1 MHPVSPELP
10 CFEGGKRDRGRRL
23 HPGERLRQLEWDF
36 FMYALYSAL
45 LAVFLVITLPYWL
58 LQMLRHGKYR
68 AGLRQRFG
76 AVPPHL
82 LKIAGLK
89 IGDRRTIWVHAVSVG
104 EVVAAGAVVEALKR
118 EFPSHQVLVSTTTS
132 TGQKLAAR
140 KFGAENVFYF
150 PLDFAFA
157 VWPYIESLRPD
168 LCVIAE
174 TEFWPNFLR
183 LAKRGGA
190 CVAVINCRIS
200 DRSFPGYRR
209 LRFWLPKV
217 LANVDLF
224 LAQTEEDKRRLV
236 EIGAPAA
243 RVQVAGNLKFDVAPP
258 PMPSI
263 ATSLR
268 ASFDQSGAGPVLVC
282 GSTLDEEEGLL
293 LSAFR
298 NILATHPKA
307 VMILAPRHPE
317 RFAEVATLVD
327 QLGFRV
333 WRRSLWSGDPLAGS
347 VLVLDSIGELAAL
360 YSLAT
365 VAFVGGSLVP
375 RGGHNILEPAMY
387 GVPIVIGNH
396 YENFRDIVNVFL
408 SRDAV
413 RVVGMAELA
422 LVFMELIENGEER
435 VKLGCNALAA
445 LDSQRG
451 ATTRT
456 VQALIEL
463 VNRESTNEP
472 AGNARRARKAA
483 E

>member
-1 MHPVSPELP
+1 
-10 CFEGGKRDRGRRL
+10 
-23 HPGERLRQLEWDF
+23 
-36 FMYALYSAL
+36 MYLLYSAL
-45 LAVFLVITLPYWL
+45 LAAFLLITLPYWL

-82 LKIAGLK
+82 LKAGK
-89 IGDRRTIWVHAVSVG
+89 QRTIWVHAVSVG
-104 EVVAAGAVVEALKR
+104 EVVASSAVVEALRR
-118 EFPSHQVLVSTTTS
+118 EYPSHRVLISTTTS
-132 TGQKLAAR
+132 TGQKLAAK
-140 KFGAENVFYF
+140 KFGAENVLYF

-157 VWPYIESLRPD
+157 LRPYVEALRPE

-183 LAKRGGA
+183 LVKRQDA
-190 CVAVINCRIS
+190 RIAVINCRIS
-200 DRSFPGYRR
+200 DRSLPGYRR

-217 LANVDLF
+217 LANIDLF
-224 LAQTEEDKRRLV
+224 LAQTEEDRRRLV
-236 EIGAPAA
+236 EIGASETKV
-243 RVQVAGNLKFDVAPP
+243 RVVGNLKFDIAPP

-263 ATSLR
+263 AASLR
-268 ASFDQSGAGPVLVC
+268 ASFNQTGAGPILVC

-298 NILATHPKA
+298 NILATHSRA

-317 RFAEVATLVD
+317 RFADVAAQVD

-333 WRRSLWSGDPLAGS
+333 WRRSLWSGEPLAGG
-347 VLVLDSIGELAAL
+347 VLVLDSIGELASL

-387 GVPIVIGNH
+387 GVPVVTGNH
-396 YENFRDIVNVFL
+396 YENFREIVNFFL
-408 SRDAV
+408 SRNAV

-422 LVFMELIENGEER
+422 LVFMDLIGSSDER
-435 VKLGCNALAA
+435 AKLGRNALAA

-451 ATTRT
+451 ATART
-456 VQALIEL
+456 VQALVEL
-463 VNRESTNEP
+463 MNKEFMNES
-472 AGNARRARKAA
+472 AA
-483 E
+483 KMGCTPKVAE